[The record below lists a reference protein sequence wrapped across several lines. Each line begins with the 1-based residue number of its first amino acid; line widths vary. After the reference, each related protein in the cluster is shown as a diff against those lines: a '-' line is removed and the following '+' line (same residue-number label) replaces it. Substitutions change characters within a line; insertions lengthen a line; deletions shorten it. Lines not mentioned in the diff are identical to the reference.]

1 MSNTNLEDVIVQLT
15 ETRNELSEEDLRLW
29 DGLENERVSRIA
41 GDDANKSLT
50 LQVQDSVSGTERRL
64 STEVIHRE
72 QGDLDKLGLLNQL
85 SQSMSAYRIKTDK
98 EIEAERFARDI
109 LGINLDARITT
120 AEASFNHKELKLYQ
134 DIQEVFTDLD
144 GKYTSMD
151 ARIKKYEEL
160 LQDIT
165 MDSIKITMDNG
176 EINMGAWTILSQAR
190 EWDLEIL
197 AKMRGFQEKTTE
209 DVNQALEELQNQ
221 LPITENIINEMMEN
235 LSDSPLI
242 SELRDALNEGI
253 DTTESLAVR
262 LAKEEAA
269 RAQAMIDLAYA
280 NAQVLAAEKAALAES
295 LAAEAQARADE
306 VQEEADRRI
315 ESIRQIRADLAQD
328 VGELNDHV
336 DSIREGAAADKAGI
350 LETVNNYKTEL
361 KSDIATVNTELLG
374 ALDGVNT
381 LVTEVRDEN
390 GVTLNELTT
399 YKASNDVAVAG
410 LLSKVTTNISDTAAN
425 ASKITGLTS
434 QLATTNTEL
443 GTVRNT
449 SANALS
455 KANTAVTANSA
466 LSTRVDALAAAIT
479 DLGEGAETSV
489 DVYAFNALKAE
500 VQTNA
505 AGVTSLV
512 EQVDALGTSYTNLTD
527 GVEANTDAVSTL
539 TVKQSEMNGDI
550 SQLSSDV
557 TYLTSELGITNTALN
572 TKASNQAL
580 SNLST
585 KLTTTDGKVAAN
597 TQQLTQLNTDL
608 TTVKNGLETKASTE
622 ALNDLATEVVELE
635 GGLAVNASAITS
647 LKSEIDT
654 ELDKKATVTAV
665 NGLTTKVNEVEGK
678 TTTNANNLLAL
689 NTSVGNVVK
698 GLANKLDASTI
709 SDYYTKSQADDK
721 AAEVAAGKVEE
732 FSASISNEHL
742 QELLVDGNKPAYSNG
757 SLYQVAGFTMKEA
770 REVGSTYT
778 LRFKITINRDGNDT
792 TSYIRAYQGGNAA
805 LIRNYTEADST
816 IFEVTFTAS
825 AFSPA
830 NEIRFYHF
838 PNNPSA
844 KEGTSVTVHWAS
856 LVKAEDDA
864 KAQTQAALTANSTA
878 IQNTSAEV
886 ARVDGRVT
894 ATNSAQTLLEG
905 RVQTVEGG
913 ISKKADASALSSLD
927 TRVGTVEGQ
936 YTTQASDITR
946 LNNSLDTTNVNVG
959 TAQTAAQNAMNA
971 AGAKGKVI
979 FGNTAP
985 VVADRLVQNLWIDT
999 TSNANTPKRWNGS
1012 AWVVVTDKVATD
1024 AAKAVKD
1031 LDTAV
1036 KTKADVSA
1044 LNSLTTKV
1052 TDEAKKTTANTS
1064 SITELNSDIVKINN
1078 DLATKANASALSD
1091 MYTKNEVDDKA
1102 AEIAAGEVSKY
1113 NASLVIGAGNYWQ
1126 LRNYGSS
1133 DYGTRTV
1140 EAISSDLQHQ
1150 KVTITG
1156 VSAGMFSNLWQG
1168 LREEGYPVDTDQ
1180 PVSFAAMIKS
1190 PLPFIRLYM
1199 YAWGQSNPTANKLVR
1214 VVPNEWTR
1222 ITDEN
1227 LLPRSSGNSSNYGGL
1242 VGIRLL
1248 AEDNSINAND
1258 LIGLS
1263 FEIKEVVLQSG
1274 TKAGAYVK
1282 PTALLEKSVNANAT
1296 AIETTN
1302 AEVIRVDDRVTTES
1316 NRITTLAGRVDTAEN
1331 GLALKADAAALND
1344 IYTKTETD
1352 AKATSLA
1359 AGEISKYDANLVIGG
1374 SNLQDNADFKT
1385 TSLNRWTGIYG
1396 DVTSIEGGIQY
1407 KGTTVNSVARLHK
1420 TLVGVEVGQ
1429 TYTLSVWAK
1438 SPVPLAFSAPVDAT
1452 EVSKTSPVVHNPAVF
1467 QRYTYTFTPRVVTG
1481 VILRAYISNIALTGV
1496 VIINKEKLEIG
1507 SKGTDWSPSSS
1518 DIQSSLD
1525 ANATAISS
1533 TNAEVERVDE
1543 RVTATSE
1550 DITGLKNRMTTAE
1563 GSKADVSAVNALTAR
1578 VGDVEG
1584 GLSTQ
1589 ASNTTA
1595 LEAKIDSKNGAS
1607 LVPDYYMANHNDWE
1621 SHYGYNLANQ
1631 FTTTAQGNIGP
1642 NIFFKRNSPTPDPNN
1657 NWNYSKTRL
1666 PNNKKYRLSMLVRG
1680 SAGAVGS
1687 HHFTGRTF
1695 DAQGNIISYL
1705 NTTVTG
1711 QAPATGA
1718 WRLVT
1723 AVIDWTTN
1731 PAKTIAFGFA
1741 VGHTGDSSKGWWMVQ
1756 GFSVKEVITEDDID
1770 DTLATAKA
1778 LSTTNAEVSRVNDVV
1793 KGHVNDIRDLT
1804 TNIAGKADSSALN
1817 ALTVRVA
1824 DEERKSS
1831 TQATSIV
1838 SLTSSLTS
1846 LEQDNLVSPFKD
1858 KTNTGSA
1865 YLQGSCPL
1873 KDNYIM
1879 RTGEVY
1885 TVRGKVSFV
1894 HPNTLSASQG
1904 LGVYLEGAARFTS
1917 IDLIKQGDD
1926 QYFEGTVTVASS
1938 LDGRS
1943 FSNLNFYLLPSG
1955 TAVAGTKTTVH
1966 WAELRKG
1973 DQSSKVD
1980 LSGYATASALNT
1992 LDTKVEDI
2000 DGVVSTQASQILT
2013 LTSDN
2018 TNNKNALQVQA
2029 RVIDGVKANYMV
2041 KMETNG
2047 VIGGFGLMQST
2058 GVLGQVVTSF
2068 GVNANSFFIGAP
2080 ASKKQPFIVTTSNQ
2094 EVNGVTYPAG
2104 TYIDVAMIA
2113 NATIGTAH
2121 IANASIT
2128 NAKIASID
2136 AAKITTGTLDAKRI
2150 RVGSTS
2156 QFDTGYAPTDV
2167 LNGAKAYTD
2176 ALEIGGRNLAINTG
2190 TGVWVTYGSGVTIT
2204 SSTGSDGNTITK
2216 VVQTSTVTGGIQQAV
2231 SDRTMALETNDK
2243 YIISFDVRSNIASS
2257 SALLNYVYIM
2267 HAVGGNQSV
2276 NIREVALSSTSFT
2289 RVTASFTK
2297 TGTSPT
2303 SYVMISSSSNTVN
2316 DWFEIKN
2323 VKVEKGN
2330 KATDWTPAP
2339 EDVDTA
2345 IESKAKTFTA
2355 QPAPPYTSG
2364 DLWRNGATIRVC
2376 TVTRASGSY
2385 VAADWTLVGDVTS
2398 ANTAANSNQL
2408 GGKASATVLSD
2419 ITGAKNAADAAA
2431 LKANAADNQLALW
2444 KYPNSTEIDGGKI
2457 RTNSITANKLDVT
2470 ELSAVSTV
2478 LGRMVSYVDPTHAN
2492 RDRRARSVITG
2503 TSIEMYDDNNILRV
2517 EIGVYK

>member
-1 MSNTNLEDVIVQLT
+1 MSNTNIEDVMVQLT

-144 GKYTSMD
+144 GKYASMD
-151 ARIKKYEEL
+151 ARIKKYEEM

-197 AKMRGFQEKTTE
+197 AKMRGFQEKTNE
-209 DVNQALEELQNQ
+209 DVNQALEELQNK
-221 LPITENIINEMMEN
+221 LPITENIINEIMEN
-235 LSDSPLI
+235 LSESPLI
-242 SELRDALNEGI
+242 AELRDALNESI
-253 DTTESLAVR
+253 DTSESLELR
-262 LAKEEAA
+262 LAREEAA

-280 NAQVLAAEKAALAES
+280 NAQALAAEKAALAES

-328 VGELNDHV
+328 VGELNDQV
-336 DSIREGAAADKAGI
+336 DSIRDGAIADKAGI

-479 DLGEGAETSV
+479 DLGEGAETTV

-500 VQTNA
+500 VVTNSS
-505 AGVTSLV
+505 GITSLV
-512 EQVDALGTSYTNLTD
+512 EQVDALGTSYTDLAD
-527 GVEANTDAVSTL
+527 GVQANTDAVSTL

-557 TYLTSELGITNTALN
+557 TFLTSELGVTNVALN

-580 SNLST
+580 SNLNT

-608 TTVKNGLETKASTE
+608 ATVRDGLETKASTE
-622 ALNDLATEVVELE
+622 ALNNLATEVTELE
-635 GGLAVNASAITS
+635 GGLAVNASAITN

-654 ELDKKATVTAV
+654 ELNKKATVTAV
-665 NGLTTKVNEVEGK
+665 NGLTTKVEEVEGK

-689 NTSVGNVVK
+689 NTTVGNVVN
-698 GLANKLDASTI
+698 GLANKLDASAI
-709 SDYYTKSQADDK
+709 SDYYTKSQTDAK
-721 AAEVAAGKVEE
+721 AESVAAGKVED
-732 FSASISNEHL
+732 FKATLGGSGVNLFGYAMSTLMDSS
-742 QELLVDGNKPAYSNG
+742 GTWNG
-757 SLYQVAGFTMKEA
+757 SSYSVTRMPGQGVAGDDAYRIKA
-770 REVGSTYT
+770 GSTSTGANFYSGQGDWRAPSEPGVDYIVSLYIKSPKAKPVR
-778 LRFKITINRDGNDT
+778 LRQIGT
-792 TSYIRAYQGGNAA
+792 NAA
-805 LIRNYTEADST
+805 LVTSLSTVTKDFNLEANVWTRISIKYTARADHEYIGWCVYHNMDGAPVSDDNYVLISRPMAERA
-816 IFEVTFTAS
+816 
-825 AFSPA
+825 
-830 NEIRFYHF
+830 Y
-838 PNNPSA
+838 
-844 KEGTSVTVHWAS
+844 GTSDKPSNWIEGGGVSNQVN
-856 LVKAEDDA
+856 
-864 KAQTQAALTANSTA
+864 ANSTA
-878 IQNTSAEV
+878 IQTTNAEV
-886 ARVDGRVT
+886 SRVDDRVT

-905 RVQTVEGG
+905 RVEDVEGD
-913 ISKKADASALSSLD
+913 ITKKADASALSSLT

-936 YTTQASDITR
+936 YTSQASDITK
-946 LNNSLDTTNVNVG
+946 LTNSLDTTNVNVG

-979 FGNTAP
+979 FGSSAP
-985 VVADRLVQNLWIDT
+985 AVADRLVQNLWIDT
-999 TSNANTPKRWNGS
+999 TGNANTPKRWNGS

-1024 AAKAVKD
+1024 AAKAVSD
-1031 LDTAV
+1031 LDIVV

-1044 LNSLTTKV
+1044 LNSLTSKV
-1052 TDEAKKTTANTS
+1052 NDEAGKTTANTN

-1407 KGTTVNSVARLHK
+1407 KGTTVNSAARLHK
-1420 TLVGVEVGQ
+1420 TIVGVEVGQ

-1452 EVSKTSPVVHNPAVF
+1452 EVSKTSPVVHDPAVF

-1481 VILRAYISNIALTGV
+1481 ALLRAYVSNIALTDV
-1496 VIINKEKLEIG
+1496 VIINKEKLEVG

-1578 VGDVEG
+1578 VGEVEG

-1621 SHYGYNLANQ
+1621 SHYGYNLAHQ

-1642 NIFFKRNSPTPDPNN
+1642 NIFFKRDAPTPSPSN

-1680 SAGAVGS
+1680 SSGAVGS

-1695 DAQGNIISYL
+1695 DAQGNQISYL
-1705 NTTVTG
+1705 NTTVTN

-1723 AVIDWTTN
+1723 AVIDWTDN

-1756 GFSVKEVITEDDID
+1756 GFSVKEVITEDDTD

-1793 KGHVNDIRDLT
+1793 KGHVTDIRDLT
-1804 TNIAGKADSSALN
+1804 TNIAGKADSTALN

-1858 KTNTGSA
+1858 KTNIGSA

-1873 KDNYIM
+1873 KDSYIM

-1894 HPNTLSASQG
+1894 HPNTLSAAQG

-2058 GVLGQVVTSF
+2058 GVLGNVKTTF
-2068 GVNANSFFIGAP
+2068 GVNADAFFIGAP
-2080 ASKKQPFIVTTSNQ
+2080 ASKKQPFIVTTTNQ
-2094 EVNGVTYPAG
+2094 VVNGVTYPAG
-2104 TYIDVAMIA
+2104 TYIDVALIA
-2113 NATIGTAH
+2113 NATIG
-2121 IANASIT
+2121 
-2128 NAKIASID
+2128 NAKISD
-2136 AAKITTGTLDAKRI
+2136 LNAAKITAGTIDAERI
-2150 RVGSTS
+2150 
-2156 QFDTGYAPTDV
+2156 
-2167 LNGAKAYTD
+2167 GA
-2176 ALEIGGRNLAINTG
+2176 
-2190 TGVWVTYGSGVTIT
+2190 
-2204 SSTGSDGNTITK
+2204 
-2216 VVQTSTVTGGIQQAV
+2216 
-2231 SDRTMALETNDK
+2231 
-2243 YIISFDVRSNIASS
+2243 
-2257 SALLNYVYIM
+2257 
-2267 HAVGGNQSV
+2267 
-2276 NIREVALSSTSFT
+2276 
-2289 RVTASFTK
+2289 
-2297 TGTSPT
+2297 
-2303 SYVMISSSSNTVN
+2303 
-2316 DWFEIKN
+2316 
-2323 VKVEKGN
+2323 
-2330 KATDWTPAP
+2330 
-2339 EDVDTA
+2339 
-2345 IESKAKTFTA
+2345 
-2355 QPAPPYTSG
+2355 
-2364 DLWRNGATIRVC
+2364 
-2376 TVTRASGSY
+2376 
-2385 VAADWTLVGDVTS
+2385 
-2398 ANTAANSNQL
+2398 
-2408 GGKASATVLSD
+2408 
-2419 ITGAKNAADAAA
+2419 
-2431 LKANAADNQLALW
+2431 
-2444 KYPNSTEIDGGKI
+2444 
-2457 RTNSITANKLDVT
+2457 NSITADKLLVNGGNILYGGLDCFHHFVSTPPNVT
-2470 ELSAVSTV
+2470 GSGTLLLENVAGLFGPKRLRHISTSTASFAYIHPTADSANGWLKLTKGQRYVLSAYVSTTSTAATTLQLAAV
-2478 LGRMVSYVDPTHAN
+2478 VREGLSSTGGVGGSTGGVTIRAADGWVRISIAFTPGGTNPYLAYYLRHSSTGITSYWDGFMLEEVPSGVSSPSTFSPGGQTRIDGGTIVANSISADKISAAAIETISLNARNGTFTAADGSKTVINGGLTQVFYPNGKVAVKLGVW
-2492 RDRRARSVITG
+2492 
-2503 TSIEMYDDNNILRV
+2503 
-2517 EIGVYK
+2517 